1 MFLAQKGCMARS
13 SARTLL
19 ALGVLGVALGL
30 SAAVWWLSRRVA
42 APTARPSERT
52 EVQPPPGI
60 PPKLVNPWKEAAAK
74 VEENRGAPTGRQ
86 VRVPI
91 PPELRHYGD
100 RRRFLA
106 VQVAKA
112 EEEDYA
118 LPPDWAAL
126 IKMIRSGELVEV
138 SPVGNDYVL
147 YGVGAHASGEPFT
160 HYEPKRKVDV
170 PLYGGWDDYIDADA
184 EAAAEAEQTKARIAE
199 LQADFKKTPTRDR
212 KKRRAVATQ
221 VRTLKTALAQ
231 VQPRRA
237 LAASYYEDY
246 DRRRALVDEYR
257 TIDQFGRNLGGR
269 SYDIRRPE
277 DRRQL
282 QARLLSYIRPEA
294 RDVMLEIAH
303 AYKEKFGRPLPI
315 TSLVRTERYQREL
328 GETNPNAT
336 RISVPPHATGLAF
349 DVFYGHM
356 NADEQ
361 QFLMD
366 KIARMED
373 DGRVEALRENRD
385 HYHVFAFPDGRR
397 PPEALV
403 AQSMRDMGPAT
414 EAKAAKAGAARRGPA
429 RVAGRS
435 AARPAAARALHA
447 APRSAGRRSGN
458 QGPG

>member
-1 MFLAQKGCMARS
+1 MTPS
-13 SARTLL
+13 SKRAWL

-30 SAAVWWLSRRVA
+30 SAAVWRLSRRQP
-42 APTARPSERT
+42 APTAGAGERT
-52 EVQPPPGI
+52 EMQPPPGI
-60 PPKLVNPWKEAAAK
+60 PPKLANPWKEAAAK

-112 EEEDYA
+112 EEENYA

-138 SPVGNDYVL
+138 PPVGDDYVL

-160 HYEPKRKVDV
+160 HYDPKRKVDL

-184 EAAAEAEQTKARIAE
+184 EAAAEAEQAKARIAE
-199 LQADFKKTPTRDR
+199 LQADLKKTPPRDR
-212 KKRRAVATQ
+212 KKRRALATQ
-221 VRTLKTALAQ
+221 VRTLKTALAG

-257 TIDQFGRNLGGR
+257 TIDQFARNLGGR

-294 RDVMLEIAH
+294 RDVMVEIAH
-303 AYKEKFGRPLPI
+303 AYKEKFSRPLPV

-349 DVFYGHM
+349 DIFYGRM

-361 QFLMD
+361 GFLMD
-366 KIARMED
+366 TIARMED
-373 DGRVEALRENRD
+373 EGRLEALRENRD

-403 AQSMRDMGPAT
+403 AQTMREMGPAT
-414 EAKAAKAGAARRGPA
+414 QAKAAKAVSARRGPA
-429 RVAGRS
+429 RLAARPAARPG
-435 AARPAAARALHA
+435 ARPAAARAFRA
-447 APRSAGRRSGN
+447 APRSAGRRPSN
-458 QGPG
+458 